1 VPNLQIIKQ
10 QTREDDM
17 NKDCSISKFLK
28 ICITAL
34 LLAGFCASLLCG
46 DAQAESD
53 KYEKKR
59 ESIRKTSENI
69 LKRLYKAS
77 PNAESA
83 IEDSFGYAVFSNFG
97 LKIFIAGG
105 GKGSG
110 VAINNKTKEEI
121 FMNMLEIQA
130 GLGMGAKKFSLV
142 WVFETESGFDQFVN
156 SGWELGAQASAAAKA
171 GDDVGGSLQGAMA
184 VAPGVWL
191 YQLTDA
197 GLALELTAKGT
208 KYYKN
213 KKLNE

>member
-1 VPNLQIIKQ
+1 
-10 QTREDDM
+10 M
-17 NKDCSISKFLK
+17 NKGYSASKFLK
-28 ICITAL
+28 ISVSTL
-34 LLAGFCASLLCG
+34 VLAGFCIGLLHN
-46 DAQAESD
+46 DVQAKAD

-59 ESIRKTSENI
+59 ESIRQTSKNI
-69 LKRLYKAS
+69 LQRLYKET
-77 PNAESA
+77 PSA
-83 IEDSFGYAVFSNFG
+83 KSAVENSAGYAVFSNFG

-105 GKGSG
+105 GRGSG
-110 VAINNKTKEEI
+110 IAINNKTKEEI
-121 FMNMLEIQA
+121 FMSMLEIQA

-142 WVFETESGFDQFVN
+142 WVFETESAFDQFVN

-208 KYYKN
+208 KYYRN

>member
-1 VPNLQIIKQ
+1 
-10 QTREDDM
+10 M
-17 NKDCSISKFLK
+17 NKYCGISKFLK
-28 ICITAL
+28 TCITVL
-34 LLAGFCASLLCG
+34 LLTGFCASLLC
-46 DAQAESD
+46 DDVQAGSD

-59 ESIRKTSENI
+59 ASIRKTSENI
-69 LKRLYKAS
+69 LKRLYKES
-77 PNAESA
+77 PSAESV

-105 GKGSG
+105 GRGSG

-121 FMNMLEIQA
+121 FMSMLEIQA

-156 SGWELGAQASAAAKA
+156 SGWELGAQASAVAKA
-171 GDDVGGSLQGAMA
+171 GDDVGGSFQGAMS

>member
-1 VPNLQIIKQ
+1 MKKVSSVS
-10 QTREDDM
+10 R
-17 NKDCSISKFLK
+17 FLK
-28 ICITAL
+28 ACIIVAVF
-34 LLAGFCASLLCG
+34 AGFCACLLYS
-46 DAQAESD
+46 DVQAESD

-59 ESIRKTSENI
+59 EGIRKTSKNI
-69 LKRLYKAS
+69 LKRLYKES
-77 PNAESA
+77 PSAESA
-83 IEDSFGYAVFSNFG
+83 VEDSAGYAVFSNFG

-105 GKGSG
+105 GRGSG
-110 VAINNKTKEEI
+110 VAINNKTKKEI
-121 FMNMLEIQA
+121 FMSMLEIQA

-142 WVFETESGFDQFVN
+142 WVFETESAFDQFVN
-156 SGWELGAQASAAAKA
+156 SGWELGAQASAAVKA
-171 GDDVGGSLQGAMA
+171 GDDVGASFQGAMA